1 MKPRRRVALV
11 TAAAVTAVA
20 AATAGAMAATS
31 TQSVT
36 VAGCLAGGRITGVS
50 VKTVPTCAAS
60 ATPVQWAGQAA
71 LPSPSATTV
80 TPTPTVTTP
89 TPTPTPTL
97 TVTPT
102 PTPTG
107 TATGA
112 ACVTSAQNGTC
123 GPYDYP
129 GIPMSNGYD
138 TYVTN
143 QAVNMRRDHSH
154 AVGD

>member
-71 LPSPSATTV
+71 SAVPVSDDGDPHAYGHHPNPNSHPDPDGHTHAHTDRHGDRGGV
-80 TPTPTVTTP
+80 CDQRAERHLRPVR
-89 TPTPTPTL
+89 L
-97 TVTPT
+97 S
-102 PTPTG
+102 G
-107 TATGA
+107 
-112 ACVTSAQNGTC
+112 
-123 GPYDYP
+123 
-129 GIPMSNGYD
+129 
-138 TYVTN
+138 
-143 QAVNMRRDHSH
+143 HSH
-154 AVGD
+154 VQRL